1 MVCSMTG
8 YGRGEVADEKHKFT
22 VEMKSVNNRYLDINI
37 KMPKK
42 FNALES
48 KIRNEL
54 KQFVKRGKVDV
65 FITYEDFSET
75 DTRVR
80 YNKEIAAEYLGY
92 LKQMSDDFGIDNDI
106 RVSTLSKYP
115 DVFSMEDAE
124 LDEEEMWGSLK
135 KVIDKAGEEFLA
147 ARQKEGE
154 FLHKDL
160 DEKLEGMLESV
171 DFITERSPI
180 IIDEYKE
187 KLRVRSY
194 SEPKSDDLVFVE
206 LKKKLDGIV
215 YKRRTKAYAG
225 EVLSDIYECRF
236 SDPQVGKEIR
246 YALQY
251 YDKLRPAVYIGCNR
265 TSYVAND
272 DRNLRIT
279 FDKDIRYRM
288 RKLSLNACEE
298 YDKPVTDKIV
308 MELKVKNA
316 MPLWLTQILDEVKAY
331 PRGFSKVGTAFLKEL
346 RGE

>member
-80 YNKEIAAEYLGY
+80 YNKEIAAEYLDY
-92 LKQMSDDFGIDNDI
+92 LKQMSEDFGIDNDI

-171 DFITERSPI
+171 DFITERSPV
-180 IIDEYKE
+180 IIDEYRNRLRDKVKE
-187 KLRVRSY
+187 LLEDKAVDENRLIMEVTLYADKVSVDEELVRLRSHIKAMRDSLN
-194 SEPKSDDLVFVE
+194 KGDDKE
-206 LKKKLDGIV
+206 GIGRKLDFLAQEMNRESNTILSKSTDLEISDKGI
-215 YKRRTKAYAG
+215 
-225 EVLSDIYECRF
+225 
-236 SDPQVGKEIR
+236 
-246 YALQY
+246 
-251 YDKLRPAVYIGCNR
+251 
-265 TSYVAND
+265 
-272 DRNLRIT
+272 
-279 FDKDIRYRM
+279 
-288 RKLSLNACEE
+288 SL
-298 YDKPVTDKIV
+298 KTDV
-308 MELKVKNA
+308 EKVRE
-316 MPLWLTQILDEVKAY
+316 QIQNIE
-331 PRGFSKVGTAFLKEL
+331 
-346 RGE
+346 

>member
-92 LKQMSDDFGIDNDI
+92 LKQMSDDLGIDNDI

-180 IIDEYKE
+180 IIDEYRNRLRDKVKE
-187 KLRVRSY
+187 LLEDKAVDENRLIMEVTLYADKVSVDEELVRLRSHIKAMRDTLN
-194 SEPKSDDLVFVE
+194 KGDDKE
-206 LKKKLDGIV
+206 GIGRKLDFLAQEMNRESNTILSKSTDLEISDKGI
-215 YKRRTKAYAG
+215 
-225 EVLSDIYECRF
+225 
-236 SDPQVGKEIR
+236 
-246 YALQY
+246 
-251 YDKLRPAVYIGCNR
+251 
-265 TSYVAND
+265 
-272 DRNLRIT
+272 
-279 FDKDIRYRM
+279 
-288 RKLSLNACEE
+288 SL
-298 YDKPVTDKIV
+298 KTDV
-308 MELKVKNA
+308 EKVRE
-316 MPLWLTQILDEVKAY
+316 QIQNIE
-331 PRGFSKVGTAFLKEL
+331 
-346 RGE
+346 